1 MTKDEYIR
9 VYMTQETKRRIKEKA
24 KSEGLDPSVWMR
36 HKAKK
41 ELPAEATTA

>member
-1 MTKDEYIR
+1 MTKDEHIR
-9 VYMTQETKRRIKEKA
+9 VYMTPETKQRIKEKA

-41 ELPAEATTA
+41 ELPQEATA